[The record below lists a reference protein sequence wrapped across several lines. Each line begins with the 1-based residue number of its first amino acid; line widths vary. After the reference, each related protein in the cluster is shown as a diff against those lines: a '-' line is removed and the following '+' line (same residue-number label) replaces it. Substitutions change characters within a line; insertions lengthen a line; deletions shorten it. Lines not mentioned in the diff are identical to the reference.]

1 MTIFQP
7 SLIFHDLDSLEK
19 YWSGVLEMVP
29 QFGCVSD
36 VFYHGFAA
44 VMDLREEHVLSH
56 LAVSDSL
63 RAHGL

>member
-1 MTIFQP
+1 
-7 SLIFHDLDSLEK
+7 
-19 YWSGVLEMVP
+19 MVP